1 MMVVSFAR
9 HGDDDKEEAVALK
22 GVPAVLVV

>member
-1 MMVVSFAR
+1 MVVSFAR
-9 HGDDDKEEAVALK
+9 HGDDDDKEEAVALN